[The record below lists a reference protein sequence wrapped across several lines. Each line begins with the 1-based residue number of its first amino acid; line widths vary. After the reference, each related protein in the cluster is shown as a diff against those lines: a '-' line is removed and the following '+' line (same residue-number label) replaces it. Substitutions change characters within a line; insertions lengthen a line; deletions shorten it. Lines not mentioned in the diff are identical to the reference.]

1 MKVETPE
8 ISWHGRDP
16 VYSIDFQPGSHS
28 LRRIATASTDTNV
41 QVWYVEVDNDGK
53 AQPTFAASLS
63 RHTKAVNVVRFSPD
77 GELIASGAD
86 DSLMIL
92 WKLQDVGIVAPS
104 FGKEDEDCKETWS
117 AIKTFRGH
125 LEDIYDISWSSD
137 GSRIITGSV
146 DNSAIIWD
154 VQKGEKLVLLK
165 DHRSFVQGVAWDPKD
180 KFCATISCDRSLR
193 VYSLQSNR
201 CMHHINKMSM
211 AATSNNGESMMK
223 QYRMFH
229 DDTMKSFFR
238 RLTFSPDGE
247 LLMVP
252 AGCLEMGESILNTTY
267 VFSSSSFSKPVLH
280 LPGPNKATIA
290 VKCCPVLFELQTAPK
305 ADGEAAKKVEMT
317 PVDNKDGAENSQKD
331 AESPM
336 DTGTTAPA
344 AAPSS
349 SSSSSHGSK
358 ADEGQEKS
366 DPSKEVNEQL
376 AKQTPKPEVKPEEA
390 PKLFDLPYRI
400 VFAVATEDSILLYDT
415 QQNIPIGLIS
425 NIHYHQL
432 SDVSWSPDGRI
443 LATSST
449 DGYCS
454 FITFEPGELGKPYT
468 APAPAADKLNDVKP
482 AQASPVTS
490 AASMPEPTNQGTS
503 TLKTANEKVQEPVT
517 VVSSVPRSS
526 SEGSGEVKRITPIRV
541 QPSGSVNQPRRIQ
554 LTTLSSPTITP
565 SPATSS
571 STPPSQSSVPTSKS
585 PLVASSAPAPS
596 KPIKD
601 DKQEEGHDSASTSE
615 TRKDVRQCP
624 QLSTQSKVKGD
635 DEVIDLTEEDEE
647 EEEEEEEEEDDDD
660 CIDMIEVEE
669 DSAPPAKPVPVKAHP
684 LPPKPSA
691 PASRRIT
698 TIKLL

>member
-28 LRRIATASTDTNV
+28 LCRIATASTDTNV

-137 GSRIITGSV
+137 GSRIVTGSV

-180 KFCATISCDRSLR
+180 RFCATISCDRSLR

-290 VKCCPVLFELQTAPK
+290 VKCCPVLFELQTTPK
-305 ADGEAAKKVEMT
+305 ADGEGAKEVEMT
-317 PVDNKDGAENSQKD
+317 PVDNKDGAEKSEKD
-331 AESPM
+331 AE
-336 DTGTTAPA
+336 TPA
-344 AAPSS
+344 SLSS
-349 SSSSSHGSK
+349 SSPRSK

-366 DPSKEVNEQL
+366 DPSKEMNEES
-376 AKQTPKPEVKPEEA
+376 AKQTPKPEVTSEEA

-468 APAPAADKLNDVKP
+468 APTPAVPAADKPNDVKP
-482 AQASPVTS
+482 AQALPVTS
-490 AASMPEPTNQGTS
+490 AVSLPEPTNQGTA
-503 TLKTANEKVQEPVT
+503 TLKSANEKVQEPVT

-554 LTTLSSPTITP
+554 LTTLSSPTTA
-565 SPATSS
+565 SSTATSS
-571 STPPSQSSVPTSKS
+571 STPPSQSSVPTPKS
-585 PLVASSAPAPS
+585 PPVDSSVPAPS
-596 KPIKD
+596 KPIED
-601 DKQEEGHDSASTSE
+601 EKQEERHDGASTSE
-615 TRKDVRQCP
+615 TKKDVEQRP
-624 QLSTQSKVKGD
+624 QSSTQREVKGD
-635 DEVIDLTEEDEE
+635 DDVIDLTEEDEE

-691 PASRRIT
+691 PAPRRIT